1 MDFLPIMGISILFLL
16 QIIIGFYV
24 LPAVIQHQMLAY
36 TGIGLYIFSGWIF
49 GLLPIFE
56 FRRKGNIKQGKSYVH
71 TTKLVD
77 TGLYAIIRHPQFT
90 TWMIWA
96 VAGMLLF
103 QHWIVIILGLLIIPL
118 TYIDLQRA
126 DKQLLKK
133 FGTQYERYMKTVPKA
148 NFILGIY
155 QYIKRKKEGNL

>member
-1 MDFLPIMGISILFLL
+1 MISQQKYLSYS
-16 QIIIGFYV
+16 GV
-24 LPAVIQHQMLAY
+24 
-36 TGIGLYIFSGWIF
+36 GLYIFSGWIF
-49 GLLPIFE
+49 GVIPIFE

-90 TWMIWA
+90 TWMVWT

-118 TYIDLQRA
+118 TYIDLQRS

-133 FGTQYERYMKTVPKA
+133 FGTQYERYMKTGPRV

-155 QYIKRKKEGNL
+155 HYIKRKKRRESLKKFRDVFW